1 MANNISFENKRIIVF
16 DLDGTIVHLDTD
28 WHHLKMLLSKRYAK
42 LYQGENCE
50 FEHISACLSHIVKR
64 NDEIELSK
72 FFDIILDYEMK
83 NIRNNKEIE
92 ESIFFINH
100 LELFGVKKETKLGIL
115 SLNMRKT
122 IITTLKLANLTQKF
136 DLIIGRE
143 DVRAWKPNPF
153 GLLEIQKQLNVKKKE
168 MIFFG
173 DTETDLKTGHNA
185 GIEVH
190 LVKELINLVK
200 SKKQKIGIL

>member
-1 MANNISFENKRIIVF
+1 MTNNISFENKKIIVF
-16 DLDGTIVHLDTD
+16 DLDGTIVHLDTN

-42 LYQGENCE
+42 LYEGEKCE
-50 FEHISACLSHIVKR
+50 CEHISACLSHVVKKK
-64 NDEIELSK
+64 DEIELNN
-72 FFDIILDYEMK
+72 FFDMILDYEMK

-92 ESIFFINH
+92 ESVFFINH
-100 LELFGVKKETKLGIL
+100 LELFGVKKETKLAIL
-115 SLNMRKT
+115 SLNMRET
-122 IITTLKLANLTQKF
+122 IMTTLKLANLTQRF

-153 GLLEIQKQLNVKKKE
+153 GLLEIQKHFHVKKKE
-168 MIFFG
+168 LIYFG
-173 DTETDLKTGHNA
+173 DTETDIKTGNNA

-200 SKKQKIGIL
+200 SKKKKIGIL

>member
-1 MANNISFENKRIIVF
+1 MTNNISFENKSIIVF

-42 LYQGENCE
+42 LYEGEICE
-50 FEHISACLSHIVKR
+50 FEHISACLSQIVRK

-72 FFDIILDYEMK
+72 FFDMILDYEMK
-83 NIRNNKEIE
+83 NIRNNKEIK

-100 LELFGVKKETKLGIL
+100 LELFGVKKETKLAIL
-115 SLNMRKT
+115 SLNMRET
-122 IITTLKLANLTQKF
+122 IMTTLKLTNLNESF

-143 DVRAWKPNPF
+143 DVRAWKPDPF
-153 GLLEIQKQLNVKKKE
+153 GLLEIQKYFNVKKEE

-173 DTETDLKTGHNA
+173 DTEADIKTGNNA

-190 LVKELINLVK
+190 LVKELVNLVK

>member
-1 MANNISFENKRIIVF
+1 MTNNISFENKRIIVF

-28 WHHLKMLLSKRYAK
+28 WDHLKMLLSKRYAK
-42 LYQGENCE
+42 LYKGEKCE
-50 FEHISACLSHIVKR
+50 FEHISACLSHVVKK
-64 NDEIELSK
+64 NDEFELSN
-72 FFDIILDYEMK
+72 FFDMILDYEMK

-92 ESIFFINH
+92 ETVFFLNH
-100 LELFGVKKETKLGIL
+100 LELFGVKKEIKLAIL
-115 SLNMRKT
+115 SLNMRET
-122 IITTLKLANLTQKF
+122 IMTTLRLANLTQRF

-153 GLLEIQKQLNVKKKE
+153 GLLEIQKQFNVNKKE
-168 MIFFG
+168 IIFFG

-190 LVKELINLVK
+190 LVKELIKLVK

>member
-1 MANNISFENKRIIVF
+1 MTNKISFENKKIIIF

-42 LYQGENCE
+42 LYQGEKCE
-50 FEHISACLSHIVKR
+50 FEHISACLSQVVKK
-64 NDEIELSK
+64 NDETELSN
-72 FFDIILDYEMK
+72 FFDMILEYEMK

-92 ESIFFINH
+92 EPVFFINH
-100 LELFGVKKETKLGIL
+100 LKLFGVNKETKLAIL
-115 SLNMRKT
+115 SLNMRET
-122 IITTLKLANLTQKF
+122 VMTTLKLANLTQRF

-143 DVRAWKPNPF
+143 DVRAWKPNPV
-153 GLLEIQKQLNVKKKE
+153 GLLEIQKHFNVKKKE

-173 DTETDLKTGHNA
+173 DTEIDLKTGNKA

-200 SKKQKIGIL
+200 SKKQEIGIL

>member
-1 MANNISFENKRIIVF
+1 MTNNISFENKTIIVF

-28 WHHLKMLLSKRYAK
+28 WHHLKILLSKRYAK
-42 LYQGENCE
+42 LYEGEKCE
-50 FEHISACLSHIVKR
+50 FEHISACLSQVVKK
-64 NDEIELSK
+64 NDEIELSH
-72 FFDIILDYEMK
+72 FFDMILDYEMK

-92 ESIFFINH
+92 ETVFFINH
-100 LELFGVKKETKLGIL
+100 LELFGVKKETKLAIL
-115 SLNMRKT
+115 SLNMRDT
-122 IITTLKLANLTQKF
+122 IMTILKLANLTQRF
-136 DLIIGRE
+136 DLIMGRE

-153 GLLEIQKQLNVKKKE
+153 GLLEIQKYFNVKKDE
-168 MIFFG
+168 MIYFG
-173 DTETDLKTGHNA
+173 DTETDTKTGNNA

>member
-28 WHHLKMLLSKRYAK
+28 WDHLKMLLSKRYAK
-42 LYQGENCE
+42 LYKGEKCE
-50 FEHISACLSHIVKR
+50 FEHISACLSHVVKK
-64 NDEIELSK
+64 NDEFELSN
-72 FFDIILDYEMK
+72 FFNMILDYEMK
-83 NIRNNKEIE
+83 NIRNNEEIE

-100 LELFGVKKETKLGIL
+100 LELFGIKTETKFAIL
-115 SLNMRKT
+115 SLIMRET
-122 IITTLKLANLTQKF
+122 IMTTLKLAKLTQKF

-153 GLLEIQKQLNVKKKE
+153 GLLEIQKQFNVKKEE

-173 DTETDLKTGHNA
+173 DTEPDLKTGNNA
-185 GIEVH
+185 GIEIH
-190 LVKELINLVK
+190 LVKELIHLVK
-200 SKKQKIGIL
+200 SKKQKMGIS

>member
-1 MANNISFENKRIIVF
+1 MTNKISFENKKIIIF
-16 DLDGTIVHLDTD
+16 DLDGTIAHLDTD

-42 LYQGENCE
+42 LYQGEKCE
-50 FEHISACLSHIVKR
+50 FEHISACLSQVVKK
-64 NDEIELSK
+64 NDETELSN
-72 FFDIILDYEMK
+72 FFDMILEYEMK

-92 ESIFFINH
+92 EPVFFINH
-100 LELFGVKKETKLGIL
+100 LKLFGVNKETRLAIL
-115 SLNMRKT
+115 SLNMRET
-122 IITTLKLANLTQKF
+122 ILTTLKLANLTQRF

-143 DVRAWKPNPF
+143 DVRAWKPNPV
-153 GLLEIQKQLNVKKKE
+153 GLLEIQKHFNVKKKE

-173 DTETDLKTGHNA
+173 DTETDLKTGNKA

-200 SKKQKIGIL
+200 SKKQEIGIL

>member
-1 MANNISFENKRIIVF
+1 MTNNISFENKRIIVF

-28 WHHLKMLLSKRYAK
+28 WDHLKMLLSKRYAK
-42 LYQGENCE
+42 LYKGEKCE
-50 FEHISACLSHIVKR
+50 FEHISACLSHVVKK
-64 NDEIELSK
+64 NDEIELSN
-72 FFDIILDYEMK
+72 FFDMILDYEMK
-83 NIRNNKEIE
+83 NIRNNEEIE

-100 LELFGVKKETKLGIL
+100 LELFGIKKETKLAIL
-115 SLNMRKT
+115 SLNMRET
-122 IITTLKLANLTQKF
+122 IMTTLKLAKLTQKF

-153 GLLEIQKQLNVKKKE
+153 GLLEIQKQFNVKKKE

-173 DTETDLKTGHNA
+173 DTETDLKTGNNA

-200 SKKQKIGIL
+200 SKKQKMGIS